1 MQGGLKY
8 LKGPKVPVWGGYLP
22 KPYWQFNSDIE
33 PRGSIYG
40 TIMELGP
47 KRPSRLWFWDP
58 NSIVGVFMDPLGKNQ
73 NKSVP

>member
-8 LKGPKVPVWGGYLP
+8 LNVWGGYLP

-47 KRPSRLWFWDP
+47 KRPSLLWFWDP
-58 NSIVGVFMDPLGKNQ
+58 NSIVGLFMDLLGKP
-73 NKSVP
+73 KYLPLLFLLDS